1 MPSTR
6 LPFRCLWCDEAVV
19 PGDMVHVLLP
29 GYHYACAMRTAI
41 GSIGH
46 VQGRCSCYVTDGT
59 HEDDPPGL
67 TKRQAARL
75 VADFVSNQHRPQPGR
90 N

>member
-1 MPSTR
+1 MR
-6 LPFRCLWCDEAVV
+6 PFPCLWCAELVV
-19 PGDMVHVLLP
+19 PGDLIHSLLP
-29 GYHYACAMRTAI
+29 GYHYACALRAVL

-46 VQGRCSCYVTDGT
+46 VQRTCSCYVKDGSA
-59 HEDDPPGL
+59 EDDPPGI

-75 VADFVSNQHRPQPGR
+75 VADHVRNQQSPRPGR

>member
-1 MPSTR
+1 MRRS
-6 LPFRCLWCDEAVV
+6 FRCLWCEELVV
-19 PGDMVHVLLP
+19 PGDLMHSLLP
-29 GYHYACAMRTAI
+29 GYHYACALRASL

-46 VQGRCSCYVTDGT
+46 VQGTCTCYVKDGT

-67 TKRQAARL
+67 TKRQAARI
-75 VADFVSNQHRPQPGR
+75 VADYVNHQHHQQPGR